1 MDTKHHDS
9 PLFSCVA
16 EVSGAGMRCLRHCP
30 PPLLAS
36 CCREGVLFYSNSQL
50 NTGEDS
56 RGHIIAVWYGNTHEI
71 FGGFGALP
79 VAPVS
84 EAEGRVTDLWVGAQ
98 LPKHAH
104 HPTHTPFE
112 QLAVHHDASAFCMLF
127 KLTVRRWWPEVSVG
141 ARLPVPRMF
150 ESPARALQD
159 TGSASVGYLRKL
171 T

>member
-1 MDTKHHDS
+1 MPTLVYIMELHCDGWPWATEALSTSTAIHVRPHFFCRH
-9 PLFSCVA
+9 LFGQFLGQNA
-16 EVSGAGMRCLRHCP
+16 ALFPFPATGAT
-30 PPLLAS
+30 LL
-36 CCREGVLFYSNSQL
+36 Q
-50 NTGEDS
+50 
-56 RGHIIAVWYGNTHEI
+56 YGNTHEN

-112 QLAVHHDASAFCMLF
+112 QLAVHYDASAFCMLF

-159 TGSASVGYLRKL
+159 TGSASVGYF
-171 T
+171 